1 VTWWDEIVRK
11 PAAESEVCLWDALDA
26 RINYLDCVPR
36 KSSTA
41 ECIEVREMRSGV
53 HFVLRDTERAT
64 FMRLAPEEYKIW
76 DSIDGTR
83 RIRDIIQIYLSRSG
97 WFSFERASRFL
108 AELERNGFLQDT
120 HRDMYAELASKHEK
134 NRFGPV
140 IARLRN
146 LADRL
151 SCSVPRL
158 DTFARFLVESS
169 ARVAWTRWVLLLVAG
184 LAAGS
189 GGWTFVLA
197 VQRSEFSPFRIGGSY
212 GLGLIA
218 LLAAYIVTVNLAQ
231 LTRGV
236 GAKVLGFGIERS
248 RLRFGW
254 RGPAV
259 ALDGADLP
267 IATLRERTLMEFLSV
282 YAQLVLGG
290 AAGAL
295 AYFAPPGSN
304 LAEFGFVAGCAAYI
318 AVFLDIM
325 PFAPSAAYGLF
336 DEWAAL
342 PALRSR
348 VMLYAV
354 RDLVPRVLGKRP
366 VCRTDRMMILFCAW
380 CVLWLA
386 AAARVC
392 VSVLH
397 DEAPVLLAQLAAER
411 TLASIA
417 ALIILG
423 LLALVTALYSLGVT
437 GFIII
442 GLGRYLMREG
452 LLRRLGAYAAV
463 SAVAWVAVAL
473 ALLLSMGEESSWQAA
488 AAGAGSAALA
498 MLASVRLVRWRAD
511 PRPARYHYVA
521 WTMGMLAAVL
531 LVVAGLDILGTD
543 TLWAGAMR
551 LADAMVMAMFVL
563 LVIGEAAFLRHIGR
577 GFGGFR
583 LVIAGVMAAVTVAL
597 FVRSGPA
604 YLPVGLVA
612 ALPACMVAASF
623 GSSTFPA
630 WLLAWSSVLVFTSGL
645 SALWRPGTLIPFP
658 VLMLTAGLAASWLDV
673 QWAALR
679 RIAHVRS
686 AALIGLTETS
696 AATSV
701 ERAVDGLLAWFAQFC
716 GAPFAAAARRRAIAR
731 ARTDHAARLY
741 DAAQSVA
748 RHAGAKFALAALS
761 RVMTSLPWDDRDELD
776 RVLARG
782 PGWLAA
788 ARLPTGVTRET
799 RIGLLKSIPP
809 LAVLA
814 DPDIEQLADLA
825 HLRRFFPG
833 ETIYRRGESARAMY
847 VVVTGS
853 VDLLVE
859 KSDGHRHIVARF
871 VHGDHF
877 GEVSMLLDDEYG
889 SSAKALSTA
898 VCIEIDTATLA
909 ACLEEEEGIELLHH
923 EQTDL
928 VERCRELALF
938 SDFTPAMLRHF
949 LSKCRHVERTVGA
962 LVIESG
968 QMSEKFHVILS
979 GRCQRS
985 GPSGPRLLAGDCF
998 GHESLLVDEPMPAI
1012 AAIEDT
1018 ELLVMSRMDFRSI
1031 IGIADAAYQDFA
1043 ERLRRRMRTM

>member
-11 PAAESEVCLWDALDA
+11 PVAESEVRLWDVLDE

-36 KSSTA
+36 KSGTA
-41 ECIEVREMRSGV
+41 ECMEVREMRAGV
-53 HFVLRDTERAT
+53 HFVLRDTEQAT

-76 DSIDGTR
+76 ESIDGTR
-83 RIRDIIQIYLSRSG
+83 RVRDIIQIYLSRSG

-108 AELERNGFLQDT
+108 AELERNGFLQDA
-120 HRDMYAELASKHEK
+120 HHDVYGELASKHEQ
-134 NRFGPV
+134 NRLGPV
-140 IARLRN
+140 IAALRS
-146 LADRL
+146 LADR
-151 SCSVPRL
+151 SACSVPRL

-169 ARVAWTRWVLLLVAG
+169 ARVVWVRWVLLLLAG

-189 GGWTFVLA
+189 GGWAFVLA
-197 VQRSEFSPFRIGGSY
+197 VQQREFSPFRIGGSY
-212 GLGLIA
+212 GLGLIV
-218 LLAAYIVTVNLAQ
+218 LLASYIVAVNLAQ
-231 LTRGV
+231 LTRGIS
-236 GAKVLGFGIERS
+236 AKTLGFGIERS

-254 RGPAV
+254 RGPAIV
-259 ALDGADLP
+259 LDGADLP

-282 YAQLVLGG
+282 YVQLVLGG
-290 AAGAL
+290 AAGTL
-295 AYFAPPGSN
+295 AYFAAPGSN

-325 PFAPSAAYGLF
+325 PFAPSAGYGLF
-336 DEWAAL
+336 DEWAAV

-348 VMLYAV
+348 AALYAV

-366 VCRTDRMMILFCAW
+366 VGRTDRMMILFCGW

-392 VSVLH
+392 VSVLR

-442 GLGRYLMREG
+442 GLSRYLIREG
-452 LLRRLGAYAAV
+452 LLRWLSAYAAI

-473 ALLLSMGEESSWQAA
+473 ALLLSMGEGSSWQAA
-488 AAGAGSAALA
+488 AAGGGSAALA
-498 MLASVRLVRWRAD
+498 TLASVRLVRWRAD

-521 WTMGMLAAVL
+521 WTMGMLAVVL
-531 LVVAGLDILGTD
+531 LVVAGLNILGTD
-543 TLWAGAMR
+543 ILSAGAVR

-563 LVIGEAAFLRHIGR
+563 LVIGEAAFLRDVGR
-577 GFGGFR
+577 GLGGFR
-583 LVIAGVMAAVTVAL
+583 LVVVGVVVAVTVAL

-604 YLPVGLVA
+604 YMVVGLLA
-612 ALPACMVAASF
+612 ALPACMVVASF
-623 GSSTFPA
+623 GSVTFPA
-630 WLLAWSSVLVFTSGL
+630 WLLAWSSVLVFTSGQA
-645 SALWRPGTLIPFP
+645 ALWRPGTLTPFP

-679 RIAHVRS
+679 RIAHAR
-686 AALIGLTETS
+686 ATALIGLTETS
-696 AATSV
+696 ATTSA

-716 GAPFAAAARRRAIAR
+716 GMPFAAAARRRAMAC

-748 RHAGAKFALAALS
+748 RHAGAKFALAALG
-761 RVMTSLPWDDRDELD
+761 RVMASLPWDDRDELD
-776 RVLARG
+776 GVLARG
-782 PGWLAA
+782 PDWLAA
-788 ARLPTGVTRET
+788 ARLPTGVSRET
-799 RIGLLKSIPP
+799 RIALLKGVPP
-809 LAVLA
+809 LAPLA
-814 DPDIEQLADLA
+814 DSTMEQLADLA

-833 ETIYRRGESARAMY
+833 ETIYRRGDSARAMY

-859 KSDGHRHIVARF
+859 KSDGHRHVVARF

-877 GEVSMLLDDEYG
+877 GDVSMLLEDEYG

-898 VCIEIDTATLA
+898 VCIEIDAATLA
-909 ACLEEEEGIELLHH
+909 ACVEEEKGIELLYH

-928 VERCRELALF
+928 VERCREMALF

-949 LSKCRHVERTVGA
+949 LSKCRHIERTVGA

-998 GHESLLVDEPMPAI
+998 GQESLLVEEPMPAI
-1012 AAIEDT
+1012 AAIENT
-1018 ELLVMSRMDFRSI
+1018 ELLVMSGTDFRSI
-1031 IGIADAAYQDFA
+1031 IGVADAAYQDFA
-1043 ERLRRRMRTM
+1043 ERLRRRMRTI